1 LARGLGLRLLAFEH
15 GPATD
20 CLEAGVVSVVA
31 ARHVVAQ
38 RRRHAGALVHGL
50 TVPDRRAFPSGR
62 HCARSPG
69 ELGGAL
75 VPALSAAP
83 GLQQVRLDVGEL
95 VVEAVIVS
103 GARVRQAVAAGDGE
117 RGAGVTGPALPP
129 RAGRPGCC
137 LPPRPVCSPY
147 REEPTGRGGGDLL
160 R

>member
-1 LARGLGLRLLAFEH
+1 LARGPGLQPLAFQR

-20 CLEAGVVSVVA
+20 CLEAGVARVVA

-50 TVPDRRAFPSGR
+50 TVPDRRAFPPGR

-83 GLQQVRLDVGEL
+83 WLQQVRLDVGEL
-95 VVEAVIVS
+95 VVEAVVI
-103 GARVRQAVAAGDGE
+103 
-117 RGAGVTGPALPP
+117 
-129 RAGRPGCC
+129 
-137 LPPRPVCSPY
+137 
-147 REEPTGRGGGDLL
+147 
-160 R
+160 